1 MSIFF
6 MSNVHF
12 AGVNVHFSGA
22 NVHFMQ
28 ARLWSSAMLP

>member
-12 AGVNVHFSGA
+12 AGVNVHFA
-22 NVHFMQ
+22 Q
-28 ARLWSSAMLP
+28 ARLWSLAMLP